1 MKWSICTAVLCAFL
15 ASVGPANAERPRE
28 EPRLVKMVI
37 LARHGVRSPT
47 QSADTLAQWSRRD
60 WPEWPVR
67 PGELTPRGAELVK
80 RMWKQEGERLRRAG
94 LLPAASGP
102 AGTDAARRN
111 AARPEDGRPE
121 AADAGKGAI
130 YIYADRDER
139 TQATA
144 EAILSGLDPE
154 GGVMYARYPYH
165 GPDPLFHPV
174 EAGYCA
180 LDPAAVERE
189 LPPRDVEELER
200 SLAGPLHDIAA
211 VLGPASPDLCR
222 KHGLPEGCTIADVP
236 TRLTLAKDNH
246 TVHLKGGLGMGASA
260 AEIFL
265 LEYAQW
271 PDDAGWGQVDRAKL
285 ETLLP
290 AHSRVFG
297 AVNRAPAVA
306 SSRGSQLLLNIANAL
321 ASEEA
326 PECVEKARLVIYVGH
341 DTNIAAVSGLLDLH
355 WHLPG
360 YAPDEIP
367 PGGALALSLWQ
378 RPDGEYDVRAQFFAQ
393 SLETLHDPNARGELL
408 RQDLQ
413 VPWCTLDGPCPLT
426 QFELVVRAV
435 MRPECVRGR

>member
-1 MKWSICTAVLCAFL
+1 MKWSICTAVLCAIL
-15 ASVGPANAERPRE
+15 ASVGPAGAERPHE
-28 EPRLVKMVI
+28 EAKLVKMVI

-60 WPEWPVR
+60 WPEWAVR
-67 PGELTPRGAELVK
+67 PGELTARGAELVK
-80 RMWKQEGERLRRAG
+80 RLWQQEGESLRRAG
-94 LLPAASGP
+94 LLPEASRP
-102 AGTDAARRN
+102 AGTSAAG
-111 AARPEDGRPE
+111 PGEGKPQDE
-121 AADAGKGAI
+121 AQKGAI
-130 YIYADRDER
+130 YVYADREER

-144 EAILSGLDPE
+144 EAIISGLDPE
-154 GGVMYARYPYH
+154 GGLMYARYPYH

-180 LDPAAVERE
+180 LDPAPVERE
-189 LPPRDVEELER
+189 LSPRTVDELER

-211 VLGPASPDLCR
+211 LLGPASPDLCR
-222 KHGLPEGCTIADVP
+222 KYDLPEDCTIADVP
-236 TRLTLAKDNH
+236 TRLTLAKENR
-246 TVHLKGGLGMGASA
+246 TVHLEGGLGMGASA

-271 PDDAGWGQVDRAKL
+271 PRDAGWGQVDRARL

-290 AHSRVFG
+290 VHSRVFD
-297 AVNRAPAVA
+297 AVNRVPAVA

-321 ASEEA
+321 AGQEA

-367 PGGALALSLWQ
+367 PGSALALSLWEK
-378 RPDGEYDVRAQFFAQ
+378 PDGEYDVRAQFFAQ
-393 SLETLHDPNARGELL
+393 SLETLHDPNGRGEIV

-426 QFELVVRAV
+426 QFELVVRGV

>member
-15 ASVGPANAERPRE
+15 ASVGPADAERPRE
-28 EPRLVKMVI
+28 EAKLVKMVI

-47 QSADTLAQWSRRD
+47 QSAETLAQWSRRD
-60 WPEWPVR
+60 WPDWPVR

-80 RMWKQEGERLRRAG
+80 RLWQQEGESLRRAG
-94 LLPAASGP
+94 LLPEASRR
-102 AGTDAARRN
+102 AGTDAAR
-111 AARPEDGRPE
+111 PDG
-121 AADAGKGAI
+121 ADAQKGAI
-130 YIYADRDER
+130 YVYADRDER

-154 GGVMYARYPYH
+154 GGLMYARYPYH

-189 LPPRDVEELER
+189 LSPRAVDELER

-211 VLGPASPDLCR
+211 VLGPASPELCR
-222 KHGLPEGCTIADVP
+222 KYKLPEDCTIADVP
-236 TRLTLAKDNH
+236 TRLTLARENR
-246 TVHLKGGLGMGASA
+246 TAHLDGGLGMGADA

-271 PDDAGWGQVDRAKL
+271 PRDAGWGQVDRARL

-290 AHSRVFG
+290 AHTRVFD
-297 AVNRAPAVA
+297 AVNRVPAVA
-306 SSRGSQLLLNIANAL
+306 SSRGSQLLLNIGNAL
-321 ASEEA
+321 AGQEA

-378 RPDGEYDVRAQFFAQ
+378 RADGEYDVRAQFFAQ
-393 SLETLHDPNARGELL
+393 SLETLHDPNARGEIV

-426 QFELVVRAV
+426 QFELVVRGV